1 MKLLGFLNDCMGR
14 FSFYENVSIM
24 IQNALVSLTLH
35 LQNHATSYMA
45 SKDISAAFGFNYTA
59 DEITESPTRRFFTNS
74 LANSMIADAAGRISR
89 PPTFMYEA
97 FWQFFPAAVMYVEV
111 NDPNPYGNL
120 NWQLFYQNLRFPA
133 GRPIRIA
140 YRTQSFAAQYEV
152 MRSTP
157 PNVEVS
163 VKLIDAYNIT
173 NKTINSTNLSNWVL
187 RDGAYY
193 MNPGDFIDR
202 QTLSVNFMSSSQL
215 VVRRLDA
222 DDFKPGNVAYS
233 DARFMEFAG
242 TNWSQYQEAL
252 THIDTHPHLRSS
264 DKLSKLTAYS
274 GQQVYYMLQNMWPVM
289 PDDIY
294 TNNEPITPVVETT
307 IGLWQFTGPV
317 GSSVSDADTG
327 ELLAHAVNRRRMLA
341 IINITT
347 QRRLQFTGN
356 VLARRLTRTQ
366 DLGVAIQCVS
376 F

>member
-1 MKLLGFLNDCMGR
+1 MKLLGFLNNCMSR
-14 FSFYENVSIM
+14 FTFFENVSIM

-35 LQNHATSYMA
+35 LQDHATSYVS
-45 SKDISAAFGFNYTA
+45 SKDISAAFGLNYTA
-59 DEITESPTRRFFTNS
+59 DEITESSTRRFFTNA
-74 LANSMIADAAGRISR
+74 LANSMITNAAGRISR

-97 FWQFFPAAVMYVEV
+97 FWQFFPAIIVYAEV
-111 NDPNPYGNL
+111 NDLNPYGNL
-120 NWQLFYQNLRFPA
+120 NWELFYQNVRFPT
-133 GRPIRIA
+133 GKPIRIA
-140 YRTQSFAAQYEV
+140 YRTQNFAAQYEV
-152 MRSTP
+152 MRGTP
-157 PNVEVS
+157 PNIEVS
-163 VKLIDAYNIT
+163 VKLIDVYNMT
-173 NKTINSTNLSNWVL
+173 NKTINTTNLSNWVL
-187 RDGAYY
+187 RDGVYY

-202 QTLSVNFMSSSQL
+202 QRMNVNFVNSGQL
-215 VVRRLDA
+215 IVRRLDA

-233 DARFMEFAG
+233 DARLMEFAG
-242 TNWSQYQEAL
+242 ANWPQYQEVL
-252 THIDTHPHLRSS
+252 THIDTHVHLRSS
-264 DKLSKLTAYS
+264 DKISKLTAYS
-274 GQQVYYMLQNMWPVM
+274 GQQIQGMMQNAWPVM

-294 TNNEPITPVVETT
+294 TNNEALTPVVETT
-307 IGLWQFTGPV
+307 IGLWQFTGPI